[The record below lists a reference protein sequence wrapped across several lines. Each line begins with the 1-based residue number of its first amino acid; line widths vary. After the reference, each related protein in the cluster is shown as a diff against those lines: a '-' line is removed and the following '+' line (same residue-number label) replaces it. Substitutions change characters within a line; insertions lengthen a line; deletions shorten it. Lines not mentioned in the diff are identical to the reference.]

1 MSRQIPDALQRESA
15 SPDAAAAPAAG
26 GEAPSLPYSMAMVF
40 NYHDTFSLPDFV
52 RQCEIELP
60 QKENLCAFL
69 PPDHMIQARLAI
81 REKVR
86 QRLLTTV
93 LWNAPSGADAADGC
107 CRRSLRWRRATT
119 QRSRMRSAG

>member
-1 MSRQIPDALQRESA
+1 
-15 SPDAAAAPAAG
+15 
-26 GEAPSLPYSMAMVF
+26 MVF

-60 QKENLCAFL
+60 QKENLCQFL

-86 QRLLTTV
+86 QQLLATV
-93 LWNAPSGADAADGC
+93 LWNVRSGADAADGC
-107 CRRSLRWRRATT
+107 RRRSLRWRRATT

>member
-15 SPDAAAAPAAG
+15 SPDAAAAG

-60 QKENLCAFL
+60 QKENLCQFL

-81 REKVR
+81 RE
-86 QRLLTTV
+86 TTV
-93 LWNAPSGADAADGC
+93 LWNVRSGADAADGC
-107 CRRSLRWRRATT
+107 RRRSLRWRRATT

>member
-15 SPDAAAAPAAG
+15 SPDAAAAG

-60 QKENLCAFL
+60 QKENLCQFL

-86 QRLLTTV
+86 QQLLTTV
-93 LWNAPSGADAADGC
+93 LWNVRSGADAADGC
-107 CRRSLRWRRATT
+107 RRRSLRWRRATT